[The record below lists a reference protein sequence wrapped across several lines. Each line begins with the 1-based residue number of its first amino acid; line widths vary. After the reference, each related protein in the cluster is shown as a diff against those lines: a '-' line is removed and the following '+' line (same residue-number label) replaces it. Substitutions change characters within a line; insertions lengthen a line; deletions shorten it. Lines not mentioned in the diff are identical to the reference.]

1 MGITRSAVLHDIEI
15 QVSAVSRVTLSL
27 SLNYNDVV
35 NFALVCCW
43 EYPLGGMLFSFA
55 AFATV
60 CCCLGGLGELQR
72 GHMELAVSFSLDFPV
87 RHQA

>member
-1 MGITRSAVLHDIEI
+1 MGITRSAVLHVSEI

-27 SLNYNDVV
+27 SLNYTDVV
-35 NFALVCCW
+35 NFALVCCC
-43 EYPLGGMLFSFA
+43 EYPLSFA